1 MPVSVGSPTAAANS
15 ATQNS
20 ATSGAPGPATGTG
33 VSPNRTASPI
43 DSAGCRSAQATGGA
57 EQVDLG
63 GVGGGTAVPGER
75 EHRWQRCPSGVE
87 VVAAVVVMAP
97 F

>member
-43 DSAGCRSAQATGGA
+43 DSAGCRSAQAHA
-57 EQVDLG
+57 HRSRSASAASAAARRSRRLL
-63 GVGGGTAVPGER
+63 
-75 EHRWQRCPSGVE
+75 EHRGSGVE
-87 VVAAVVVMAP
+87 LRVAAVLVMAP